1 MPPRLTSTFRLALCL
16 VAWLAASAP
25 ATAQVSYNVTFYDPN
40 NPTTLPFTVQE
51 RANMTAA
58 TLATGADWGRYF
70 QTATPTTLS
79 VRITLDNSFPRMTG
93 RSGTSEFVNTVNNT
107 NVFEQSAARK
117 LRTGNSPSAPA
128 FDIEL
133 TVSQVYL
140 QSNLYFEPTVT
151 ARSGAIPTNRTDA
164 YSVFAHELG
173 HAFFMN
179 GWRNGDGSLTTPG
192 SPNYQSTWDRWITPE
207 SNGDALFR
215 GPNAMAIY
223 GALVA
228 VTTRDLNDQGN
239 PNHYGNLTGT
249 GTDLVPG
256 YSPNGF
262 VGGLMNGVVYHY
274 QNRYAISALDLAIAK
289 DAGLTL
295 APFRWSGGDGNWSNA
310 AGWQVSAAAGPNQ
323 IVPVGTPF
331 DVRLDHQPGTP
342 YTLTL
347 NQSVPLNSITLA
359 SGDATLRHT
368 AGTLSV
374 STGTLTAGTYQLDG
388 GRIDGGTWTSDG
400 GAIRAT
406 ANIANEVSGATLGAG
421 VLDLSAAVSYVRLT
435 NGTQFATPAAGTTVG
450 TNAVLAL
457 DQSSLTRGTV
467 TLNGGLVAVE
477 GSRAVTLGADVTVSV
492 SAAGGTGSVGRYSAV
507 SGTGHLTNQGVLQ
520 ATGANST
527 LTINPT
533 GTFSNAGTIRT
544 TDPTATVNIQPG
556 GTFSNTGVVNALGT
570 VTGDVTNSGSG
581 QFFLSGSVSGQ
592 LDVAGGTV
600 GAGPGGPGTLTVGSA
615 RFGPDGA
622 YRWRVADWSAGAA
635 PGVGFDRMTSTGTL
649 DVSQLSTADPFTVR
663 VSGLKPDGSVG
674 AVQGFDSGV
683 GRSWVIGQFTNDLS
697 GLNPDVFTVDATEFA
712 ASNALDGGSFA
723 LRPNQAGQLV
733 LTFTPVPE
741 PAAIL
746 AACGLATAGG
756 LAWRRWRR
764 ATPPATAA

>member
-1 MPPRLTSTFRLALCL
+1 MPPRLSSVVRLGL
-16 VAWLAASAP
+16 VFAAWVAISAP
-25 ATAQVSYNVTFYDPN
+25 AAAQVSYTVTFADPN
-40 NPTTLPFTVQE
+40 NVFTTTE

-58 TLATGADWGRYF
+58 VQATGADWGRYF

-79 VRITLDNSFPRMTG
+79 VRITLDNSSFGMTG
-93 RSGTSEFVNTVNNT
+93 KSGTTEFVRTVNNT

-133 TVSQVYL
+133 TMNQNYL
-140 QSNLYFEPTVT
+140 QSNLYFQSNLT
-151 ARSGAIPTNRTDA
+151 ARSEGIPANRTDA

-192 SPNYQSTWDRWITPE
+192 SPNYQSTWDQHITRE
-207 SNGDALFR
+207 ANGDALFR
-215 GPNAMAIY
+215 GLNAMAVY
-223 GALVA
+223 GAPVA
-228 VTTRDLNDQGN
+228 VTTRNLNDQGN
-239 PNHYGNLTGT
+239 PNHYGNRTGT
-249 GTDLVPG
+249 GSDLVPG

-262 VGGLMNGVVYHY
+262 VSGLMNGVVFHY
-274 QNRYAISALDLAIAK
+274 QTRYAISALDLAIAK

-295 APFRWSGGDGNWSNA
+295 APFRWSGGTGNWSNA
-310 AGWQVSAAAGPNQ
+310 AGWNFTADAGPNQ
-323 IVPVGTPF
+323 VVPVGTPF

-342 YTLTL
+342 YTLSL
-347 NQSVPLNSITLA
+347 NQSVPLNSLTLA
-359 SGDATLRHT
+359 STDATLQHT
-368 AGTLSV
+368 GGTLSV
-374 STGTLTAGTYQLDG
+374 GTGTLTAGTYQLDG
-388 GRIDGGTWTSDG
+388 GRIAGGTWTSG
-400 GAIRAT
+400 GGSIRPT
-406 ANIANEVSGATLGAG
+406 ASGANEVSGATLGAG
-421 VLDLSAAVSYVRLT
+421 VLNLSAAASYVRLT

-457 DQSSLTRGTV
+457 DQSSLARGAI
-467 TLNGGLVAVE
+467 TLNDGSLAVE
-477 GSRAVTLGADVTVSV
+477 GSRAVTLGPDVTVSV
-492 SAAGGTGSVGRYSAV
+492 TASGGRGGVGRYAVV

-527 LTINPT
+527 LTIHPT
-533 GTFSNAGTIRT
+533 GTFTNSGTVRT

-556 GTFSNTGVVNALGT
+556 GAFTNTGVVNARGT
-570 VTGDVTNSGSG
+570 VTGDVTNTGSG

-592 LDVAGGTV
+592 LNVDGGVV
-600 GAGPGGPGTLTVGSA
+600 GAGPDGPGTLTVGSA

-622 YRWRVADWSAGAA
+622 YRWRVSDWSATAT

-663 VSGLKPDGSVG
+663 ISGLTASGGVG
-674 AVQGFDSGV
+674 AVEGFDSEV
-683 GRSWVIGQFTNDLS
+683 SRSWVIGQFSNDLS
-697 GLNPDVFTVDATEFA
+697 GVNPDVFAVDATEFA
-712 ASNALDGGSFA
+712 ASNDLNGGSFA
-723 LRPNQAGQLV
+723 LRPTESGQLV

-746 AACGLATAGG
+746 GVCGLVTGAVVA
-756 LAWRRWRR
+756 LRRWRR
-764 ATPPATAA
+764 AATPATAA